1 MTLAVLTWCNNIT
14 RSSYIITDLGGALD
28 WKARHS
34 YQFPGP
40 PSQVPAR
47 LEGLE
52 KATWQEV
59 ESDCTG
65 GFLARDVVHNKT
77 RLLGWHTTRLKLRA
91 KLNHVSSQSLLK
103 PMMMMMMMMTM
114 ITWLR
119 IVLNEY
125 CLNKRRKITSP
136 RLLPLECHGLW
147 LEATKIMKTVKI
159 SL

>member
-1 MTLAVLTWCNNIT
+1 MTSAVLTWCNNIT

-52 KATWQEV
+52 KATSQEV

-91 KLNHVSSQSLLK
+91 KLNHVSSESLLK
-103 PMMMMMMMMTM
+103 PDDDLCNT
-114 ITWLR
+114 TEKCPKWLL
-119 IVLNEY
+119 IKQKKENYLAPTAPPGVSWTLTGSYKNDEN
-125 CLNKRRKITSP
+125 C
-136 RLLPLECHGLW
+136 
-147 LEATKIMKTVKI
+147 
-159 SL
+159 

>member
-52 KATWQEV
+52 KATSQEV
-59 ESDCTG
+59 ESDCTR

-103 PMMMMMMMMTM
+103 PMMMMM

>member
-1 MTLAVLTWCNNIT
+1 MTSAVLTWCNIIG
-14 RSSYIITDLGGALD
+14 RRSYIITDLGGALD
-28 WKARHS
+28 RKARHS

-52 KATWQEV
+52 KATSQEV
-59 ESDCTG
+59 ESDCTK
-65 GFLARDVVHNKT
+65 GFLARDVVHNRT
-77 RLLGWHTTRLKLRA
+77 ELLGWHTIRLKLRA
-91 KLNHVSSQSLLK
+91 QLNYVSLLK
-103 PMMMMMMMMTM
+103 PMMMMMMMMM

-136 RLLPLECHGLW
+136 RLLLLECHGLW
-147 LEATKIMKTVKI
+147 LEATKMMKTVKI
-159 SL
+159 SF

>member
-52 KATWQEV
+52 KATSQEV
-59 ESDCTG
+59 ESDCTR

-91 KLNHVSSQSLLK
+91 KLNHVSSESLLK
-103 PMMMMMMMMTM
+103 PMMMMMMMMMM

-125 CLNKRRKITSP
+125 RLNKRRKITSP

>member
-1 MTLAVLTWCNNIT
+1 MTSRVFTWCNIIS

-28 WKARHS
+28 RKARHS

-52 KATWQEV
+52 KATSQEV

-103 PMMMMMMMMTM
+103 PMMMMMMM

-119 IVLNEY
+119 IVLNE
-125 CLNKRRKITSP
+125 CWLNKKRKITSP
-136 RLLPLECHGLW
+136 RLLRLECHGLW
-147 LEATKIMKTVKI
+147 LEATKMMKTVKI

>member
-1 MTLAVLTWCNNIT
+1 MTSAVLTWCNIIS
-14 RSSYIITDLGGALD
+14 RRSYIITDLGGALD
-28 WKARHS
+28 RKARNS

-40 PSQVPAR
+40 PPQVPAR

-52 KATWQEV
+52 KATSQEV

-103 PMMMMMMMMTM
+103 PMMMMMMMMM

-119 IVLNEY
+119 IALNEY

-136 RLLPLECHGLW
+136 RLLRLECHGLW
-147 LEATKIMKTVKI
+147 LEATKMMKTVKI

>member
-47 LEGLE
+47 LEGLV
-52 KATWQEV
+52 KATSQEV
-59 ESDCTG
+59 ESDCTR

-103 PMMMMMMMMTM
+103 PMMMMM

-159 SL
+159 

>member
-1 MTLAVLTWCNNIT
+1 MTSPVLTWCNIISS
-14 RSSYIITDLGGALD
+14 RSYIITDLGGALD
-28 WKARHS
+28 RKARHS

-40 PSQVPAR
+40 PPQVPAR

-59 ESDCTG
+59 ESDCTR

-103 PMMMMMMMMTM
+103 PMMMMMMMMM

-147 LEATKIMKTVKI
+147 LEATKMMKTVKI

>member
-14 RSSYIITDLGGALD
+14 RSSYIITDLGRALD
-28 WKARHS
+28 RKARHS

-52 KATWQEV
+52 KATSQEV

-77 RLLGWHTTRLKLRA
+77 RLLGWHTIRLKLRA

-103 PMMMMMMMMTM
+103 PMMMMMMIYVTR
-114 ITWLR
+114 LR
-119 IVLNEY
+119 SVLNE
-125 CLNKRRKITSP
+125 CWLNKKRKITSP
-136 RLLPLECHGLW
+136 RLLRLECHGLW
-147 LEATKIMKTVKI
+147 LEATKMMKTVKI

>member
-52 KATWQEV
+52 KATSQEE
-59 ESDCTG
+59 ESDCTR

-77 RLLGWHTTRLKLRA
+77 SLLGWHTILLKLRA
-91 KLNHVSSQSLLK
+91 KLNYESLLK
-103 PMMMMMMMMTM
+103 PIKMMMIYVTR
-114 ITWLR
+114 LR
-119 IVLNEY
+119 IVLNE
-125 CLNKRRKITSP
+125 CRLNKNRKITSP
-136 RLLPLECHGLW
+136 RLLRLECHGLW
-147 LEATKIMKTVKI
+147 LEATKMMKTVKI

>member
-1 MTLAVLTWCNNIT
+1 MTSAVLTWCNNIT

-52 KATWQEV
+52 KATSQEV
-59 ESDCTG
+59 ESDCTR

-103 PMMMMMMMMTM
+103 PMMMMMMM

>member
-28 WKARHS
+28 WMARHS
-34 YQFPGP
+34 YQCPGP

-52 KATWQEV
+52 KATSQEV

-65 GFLARDVVHNKT
+65 GFLARDVMHNKT
-77 RLLGWHTTRLKLRA
+77 RLLGWHTIRLKLRA
-91 KLNHVSSQSLLK
+91 KLNHVFSESLLK
-103 PMMMMMMMMTM
+103 PMMMMMMMIYVTR
-114 ITWLR
+114 LR
-119 IVLNEY
+119 SVLNE
-125 CLNKRRKITSP
+125 CWLNKKRNITSP
-136 RLLPLECHGLW
+136 RLLRLECHGLW
-147 LEATKIMKTVKI
+147 LEATKMMKTVKI